1 MFLEAISAPW
11 ERWVAVF
18 QKAPDTNL
26 DLVKSFFREANRCPQ
41 GVLSAQAYLASKEP
55 VSFLIP
61 CRIDF

>member
-41 GVLSAQAYLASKEP
+41 GVLSAQAYLASKGTYFFP
-55 VSFLIP
+55 DPL
-61 CRIDF
+61 